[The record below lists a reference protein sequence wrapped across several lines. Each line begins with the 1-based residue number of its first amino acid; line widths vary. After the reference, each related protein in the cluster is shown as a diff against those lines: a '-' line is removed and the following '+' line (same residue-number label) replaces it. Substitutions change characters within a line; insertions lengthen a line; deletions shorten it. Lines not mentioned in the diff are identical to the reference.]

1 MDDWQ
6 HNYLE
11 TNGIRMHYVTH
22 GDGSMIILL
31 HGFPEFWYSW
41 RFQIEEL
48 GKYFRVVAPDLRG
61 YNKTD
66 KPEGI
71 ENYKINI
78 LLDDILGLIE
88 GLGEK
93 KAIIVGHD
101 WGGALAWDFAKK
113 FPEATEK
120 LIVLN
125 CPPIDVLQKEIASNP
140 IQRKRS
146 EYIFFFQQPNLPE
159 KRLSADGYAALKFTY
174 LNMSTSR
181 KTRKNLWNEEILA
194 KYVEA
199 LKLPSLACGINYYR
213 AAVRHP
219 LRSKQVHKKVQA
231 DTLVIWGEE
240 DLALGKELTNHFPAL
255 VEGAYTIKF
264 IPKIGHWV
272 QLEAPELVNKY
283 ILQFLGKLPME

>member
-1 MDDWQ
+1 MDEWQ
-6 HNYLE
+6 HTFVE

-22 GDGSMIILL
+22 GEGPMIVLL

-41 RFQIEEL
+41 RFQIGEL
-48 GKYFRVVAPDLRG
+48 GKYFKVVAPDLRG

-78 LLDDILGLIE
+78 LLDDILGLIK
-88 GLGEK
+88 GLGEN

-101 WGGALAWDFAKK
+101 WGGALAWDFAKR
-113 FPEATEK
+113 FPEVTEK

-125 CPPIDVLQKEIASNP
+125 CPPIDILQKEIAANP
-140 IQRKRS
+140 TQRKRS
-146 EYIFFFQQPNLPE
+146 GYIFAFQQPELPE
-159 KRLSADGYAALKFTY
+159 KRLSKDGYAALKMIY
-174 LNMSTSR
+174 LNLSTSR
-181 KTRKNLWNEEILA
+181 KTRKNVWNEEILT

-199 LKLPSLACGINYYR
+199 LKLPSLSCGINYYR

-219 LRSKQVHKKVQA
+219 LRAKQVRKKVQA

-240 DLALGKELTNHFPAL
+240 DLALGKELANHFPAI
-255 VEGAYTIKF
+255 VEGSYTIKF

-272 QLEAPELVNKY
+272 QLEAPEVVNQY
-283 ILQFLGKLPME
+283 ILDFLEIKA